1 MPVVQFIVPP
11 SKMGECLLSLPA
23 DLMGAAVFP
32 LLSPADLT
40 HLNSACCSKT
50 LRDELE
56 AITRTLKPVN
66 LGGRR
71 SVHQQHFSDVVWL
84 VKNNIKILYVDVCTP
99 QQLRYVAKN
108 ANIFDS
114 VGVTSPIILHARQH
128 SRIFSKITRW
138 LEDVDH
144 DAVATSGVELLHH
157 LQYVSIHYTEESA
170 DVVPQVIRNNDR
182 LEDLTLI
189 CCTHPRDSLWTAVAL
204 RGDTLLRLYLAGFN
218 TITSEHVARIGQNCP
233 HLEDFELDPVH
244 DDQNNS
250 SADMNSLEIGDWL
263 VPVAHGCP
271 DLRQLA
277 IVNAWPSDH
286 SVEQLLQHCSKL
298 YMLCMGEASLGDST
312 LLAVASRNDF
322 VSAVPITDLRAIWC
336 VWSLEAV
343 QTCEHLLRKL
353 DSVYFSQLDSLYVKT
368 LVVAL
373 ELMGNLREFT
383 LAHGRDGVE
392 WKVLA
397 GLAKGCKALRY
408 LEISPHRWSE
418 PEATKAELSEAVG
431 DVLVGCQ
438 ELEDVNLEGLHINDA
453 TLVDMAGSG
462 GGRNLRRL
470 RCAASSVTD
479 LGLTAVA
486 MSCTR
491 LHSLRL
497 GGTVLITDV
506 ALKAL
511 ATYCPDL
518 TCLWLWNCEPSTRL
532 TVAGL
537 TELFVSCRHLKDVY
551 INPCTLTAAE
561 VDQINRV
568 KVPGRRKIAF
578 KTARDDS
585 KTRF

>member
-1 MPVVQFIVPP
+1 
-11 SKMGECLLSLPA
+11 MGECLLSLPV
-23 DLMGAAVFP
+23 DLMSAAVFP

-50 LRDELE
+50 LRDDLE

-71 SVHQQHFSDVVWL
+71 SVHQQNFSDVVWL

-114 VGVTSPIILHARQH
+114 VGVTSPIILRARQH
-128 SRIFSKITRW
+128 SRIFNKMTRW
-138 LEDVDH
+138 LEDVYH
-144 DAVATSGVELLHH
+144 DAVAMSGVELLHN
-157 LQYVSIHYTEESA
+157 LQYVSIHYTEESF
-170 DVVPQVIRNNDR
+170 DVVAQVIRNNDR

-189 CCTHPRDSLWTAVAL
+189 CDTHPRDSLWTAVAL
-204 RGDTLLRLYLAGFN
+204 RGTTLLRLYLVGFN

-244 DDQNNS
+244 DDQNS
-250 SADMNSLEIGDWL
+250 SRIIMDTLDIAGWL

-271 DLRQLA
+271 ELRQLT
-277 IVNAWPSDH
+277 IVNACFSDH
-286 SVEQLLQHCSKL
+286 SIEQLLQHCSKL
-298 YMLCMGEASLGDST
+298 YMLCMCEAGLGDSA
-312 LLAVASRNDF
+312 LLAVASRNVF
-322 VSAVPITDLRAIWC
+322 TSAVPITDLRAIWC
-336 VWSLEAV
+336 VWLLETV
-343 QTCEHLLRKL
+343 HSCEHLLRRL
-353 DSVYFSQLDSLYVKT
+353 ESVCFTRLESLYVKT
-368 LVVAL
+368 LMAAL
-373 ELMGNLREFT
+373 DYMGNLRDCT
-383 LAHGRDGVE
+383 LINGSDGVE
-392 WKVLA
+392 WKVLK
-397 GLAKGCKALRY
+397 GLAKSCKALRN
-408 LEISPHRWSE
+408 LVISPRNWSE
-418 PEATKAELSEAVG
+418 PEATINELAEAVG
-431 DVLVGCQ
+431 DVLAACHN
-438 ELEDVNLEGLHINDA
+438 LEDVNLEGLHVNDA
-453 TLVDMAGSG
+453 TFVDMACCG

-470 RCAASSVTD
+470 RCDASSVTD

-491 LHSLRL
+491 LQSLRL

-518 TCLWLWNCEPSTRL
+518 TCLRLWNCVPSTRL

-537 TELFVSCRHLKDVY
+537 TELFGSCRHLKDVY
-551 INPCTLTAAE
+551 IHPCSLTAAE
-561 VDQINRV
+561 VDQVNRV

-578 KTARDDS
+578 KTERDGF